1 MNGWLTPTV
10 IIFCIV
16 TVFGAGGAFLAID
29 SVEERVTKVE
39 EEVILRPEF
48 EAVVERVEDG
58 QDRIEKD
65 VDEIKGDVKSI
76 EQMIQQHYGV
86 GDNH

>member
-1 MNGWLTPTV
+1 MNGWTPM
-10 IIFCIV
+10 IFVLSIV
-16 TVFGAGGAFLAID
+16 FASGGAFWAID

-39 EEVILRPEF
+39 AEVILRPEF

-65 VDEIKGDVKSI
+65 VDEIKSDVKSI
-76 EQMIQQHYGV
+76 ERMIQQHYGV
-86 GDNH
+86 GDTH

>member
-1 MNGWLTPTV
+1 MNGWTPT
-10 IIFCIV
+10 IFV
-16 TVFGAGGAFLAID
+16 LGVVFVSGGAFWAID

-65 VDEIKGDVKSI
+65 VDEIKGDVKNI
-76 EQMIQQHYGV
+76 ERLIQQHYGV
-86 GDNH
+86 GDEH

>member
-1 MNGWLTPTV
+1 MNGWMTPTV
-10 IIFCIV
+10 VIFCIV

-29 SVEERVTKVE
+29 SVEDRVTKVE

-48 EAVVERVEDG
+48 EAVVKRVEDG
-58 QDRIEKD
+58 QDTIKED
-65 VDEIKGDVKSI
+65 VQEIKEDVKGI

-86 GDNH
+86 GDDH